1 MGRSEH
7 NEDTVA
13 GGACSKKK
21 GENAEKTD
29 GHKVKREKSPCSE
42 SIAGCNRV
50 LHLGGESDGR
60 QGQCEISDIQ
70 EAEL

>member
-1 MGRSEH
+1 MFQ
-7 NEDTVA
+7 
-13 GGACSKKK
+13 KK